1 MEHKWVCIQCG
12 EKEIPQYAEYCDE
25 CAEKRMSRIGGW
37 LWLPLITLFLSLG
50 AGGYTLSGMIY
61 ISKMRGIF
69 LTAYCRSCILILLLP
84 Y

>member
-37 LWLPLITLFLSLG
+37 LWLPLITLFLSL
-50 AGGYTLSGMIY
+50 SDIRE
-61 ISKMRGIF
+61 S
-69 LTAYCRSCILILLLP
+69 P
-84 Y
+84 